1 MEVSYRTILRKMEE
15 HIATAKEQD
24 SAAKMREH
32 VQAIKALCEVILD
45 SEQKQEIPSVIR
57 PQPLATSISSGSLSL
72 GEKKLEPE
80 DGANG
85 DSIFDF

>member
-1 MEVSYRTILRKMEE
+1 MEE

-45 SEQKQEIPSVIR
+45 SEQNQQIPSVIR
-57 PQPLATSISSGSLSL
+57 PQPLASISSGSLSL

>member
-15 HIATAKEQD
+15 NIQAAKVQD
-24 SAAKMREH
+24 SPAKMREH
-32 VQAIKALCEVILD
+32 IQAIKALCEIILD
-45 SEQKQEIPSVIR
+45 SDQESPSAIR
-57 PQPLATSISSGSLSL
+57 PQPLTRITPPTQTLSFS
-72 GEKKLEPE
+72 EKKLETD